1 MQPFFDVIHL
11 FSKANYKI
19 VTFFFKK
26 NYLCTLACQPL
37 EETQT
42 HKKKTKKRYIIAYSL
57 LLLTIIM
64 LILIQSSLFQTF
76 LIRRVTNSFSKK
88 LETKIEF
95 DSFYFS
101 PFSGFYFT
109 NLYIEDRS
117 QDTLL
122 YVESLNISSIESD
135 TSWTHIKL
143 GDVTLENAF
152 YNLYGIDTS
161 EQTNMQFIIDY
172 FANDTD
178 TTSSNFVIESEHLQC
193 DGVRFKYKSSD
204 WQAEENINFKDIFVT
219 NLNLDAQNICVIND
233 SIIADIKD
241 LSIDEKSGF
250 KIQHLIGKASIS
262 GSSILIDKLSIR
274 TPNSHILS
282 DKYAMYYPS
291 WSSMADFVEQVKFD
305 VDLRMSSIH
314 TDDIYYFASPFKNV
328 KLPIYAKGV
337 VKGSISNLKSKHF
350 YMSVGE
356 NTHILT
362 KFNSNGL
369 PDINDAFINL
379 RIKEMHVNVK
389 DIEAYIASLKDD
401 AEFKLPETL
410 HRLKEFDYK
419 GNITGFLNDLV
430 AYGTFQNPQGMIKTD
445 MRFKRNPEDENFL
458 FSGKLST
465 HELDLLALNVVDTIF
480 GNISMNSMLNL
491 EVDANKK
498 MKGQI
503 RAEISD
509 LDIQKYRYHGISLNA
524 NLENEILK
532 SQVAVRDTNLNLS
545 VNSSIDFSEKDIHYV
560 IDGQLKKAYLGNLHL
575 YKNQSDIN
583 LSFDVNADFKNTTIK
598 TFNGFVNFRDV
609 TCQEEGKRAFVK
621 QCFLES
627 RINDTYRTVT
637 LQSDVA
643 DANISGNFDS
653 KELTKH
659 IRNIYARTLPS
670 LQFEE
675 PLDNSNEQDFKLD
688 LKIKKTK
695 DVLDIF
701 YPQLYISE
709 NSFVQL
715 NYTSSPELLTAKI
728 QSDTCVF
735 SGIAMYNINS
745 NIDKTTKGIRADV
758 KTDELFVSED
768 LSLHY
773 INFSNCL
780 YQDTLVSALKW
791 GMDENA
797 KPLADIQSNIF
808 VFPSQKDSISLDL
821 EIIPSY
827 LHIED
832 SVWLLKKAKV
842 KMRGSE
848 ISFDSLMMYHQNQFI
863 YANGTVNQSE
873 TDSLN
878 IQLSDINL
886 DNFPIIQKKAGFA
899 IDGMVNGKLTVG
911 THQKQHWLSGYLNVD
926 AAELNHR
933 LLGNVSLKT
942 QWVPKEGVIKLKLD
956 NTIGRK
962 NFKTIEAQGI
972 IDLRKNVMDLG
983 LQVNRQKMDFFEPFL
998 KGYIADVKGYASGSM
1013 YLNSQKGNLEYGGKI
1028 LFQKASFSVDYLKTH
1043 YNFTHT
1049 VDFDQSKIRIDNLN
1063 IFEVNGLGN
1072 SANING
1078 TIYHKNFDEMRF
1090 DVNAKLNNF
1099 MVLNTKFSD
1108 NELYYGTGFA
1118 TGFVELGGTPE
1129 NTTLNISA
1137 TTEKATKF
1145 YIPISDSEE
1154 ASGAD
1159 FISFKSRSKTSCKKK
1174 EEEYKVKLSGFN
1186 INMDFNVTPD
1196 AEAQIIFDEQM
1207 GDIIKAN
1214 GNGTLKIEVNS
1225 QGLFTIAGEYTIE
1238 KGDYLFTLQNV
1249 INKKFKIENG
1259 GSIKW
1264 NGNPYEAYVDIGAI
1278 YRLKTPIY
1286 DLTLDPN
1293 DKERIPVECHLEMK
1307 KSLMAPDINFEIKF
1321 PSSGDRAQGLINSM
1335 TQDEKNKQLLSL
1347 LLLSRFHTPDYL
1359 TGGEEVGS
1367 GNAVGK
1373 NASELLSNQLSN
1385 WLSGLSDDFDIGI
1398 NYRPGDE
1405 ISNNEL
1411 EVALSTQLFN
1421 DRVAIDGNV
1430 GVSEYNNTDANV
1442 VGSVNVD
1449 VKLNKKGNIRIRG
1462 FNRANENNL
1471 ENNSLYTQG
1480 VGLYYK
1486 EDFDT
1491 FGELLRKYWG
1501 MLSRK
1506 KKKNTQ
1512 TSNPS
1517 K

>member
-1 MQPFFDVIHL
+1 MED
-11 FSKANYKI
+11 YKI
-19 VTFFFKK
+19 VTFFLKK
-26 NYLCTLACQPL
+26 NYLCTLACQQL

-57 LLLTIIM
+57 LFLIILI
-64 LILIQSSLFQTF
+64 LILIQLSVVQSF
-76 LIRRVTNSFSKK
+76 LLRTVTDNLSKK
-88 LETKIEF
+88 LDTKIEF

-101 PFSGFYFT
+101 PFSGLSLS

-117 QDTLL
+117 KDTLL
-122 YVESLNISSIESD
+122 YVESLSVSSIEPDS
-135 TSWTHIKL
+135 SWTHIKL
-143 GDVTLENAF
+143 GNVTLENAF

-178 TTSSNFVIESEHLQC
+178 TTSSNFVIESEHLLC
-193 DGVRFKYKSSD
+193 DDVRFKYKGFD
-204 WQAEENINFKDIFVT
+204 WQPTDNINFKDIFVT
-219 NLNLDAQNICVIND
+219 NLNLEAQNICVIKD
-233 SIIADIKD
+233 SIIADVKD
-241 LSIDEKSGF
+241 LSIAEKSGF
-250 KIQHLIGKASIS
+250 KVQHLIGETTVS
-262 GSSILIDKLSIR
+262 SSIIQINKLSVR
-274 TPNSHILS
+274 TPNSHILT
-282 DKYAMYYPS
+282 DKFAMHYPN
-291 WSSMADFVEQVKFD
+291 WGSMSDFVDKVKFD
-305 VDLRMSSIH
+305 VDLRMSNIH
-314 TDDIYYFASPFKNV
+314 TDDIYYFASPFKNI
-328 KLPIYAKGV
+328 KLPIYAKGS
-337 VKGSISNLKSKHF
+337 VKGSIRRLKSKRF
-350 YMSVGE
+350 FMSLGE
-356 NTHILT
+356 QSQIETQ
-362 KFNSNGL
+362 FNSSGL

-379 RIKEMHVNVK
+379 KIKKMQINVK
-389 DIEAYIASLKDD
+389 DIEAYIASLKNDP
-401 AEFKLPETL
+401 EFRLPETL
-410 HRLKEFDYK
+410 HRLKEFEYK

-445 MRFKRNPEDENFL
+445 MRFKRNPKNENLL

-491 EVDANKK
+491 EVDAQKR

-524 NLENEILK
+524 NLENEILV
-532 SQVAVRDTNLNLS
+532 SQASVRDTNLNLS
-545 VNSSIDFSEKDIHYV
+545 VNSSIDFSKKDIHYV
-560 IDGQLKKAYLGNLHL
+560 IDGQLKKAYLSNLNL
-575 YKNQSDIN
+575 YKDHSDIN

-598 TFNGFVNFRDV
+598 TFNGFVNLSNV
-609 TCQEEGKRAFVK
+609 SCQEGDKRAFIK
-621 QCFLES
+621 KCFLES
-627 RINDTYRTVT
+627 RIDDTYRMVT
-637 LQSDVA
+637 LQSDIA

-653 KELTKH
+653 KELTRH
-659 IRNIYARTLPS
+659 LGNIYAQALPS

-675 PLDNSNEQDFKLD
+675 PTENSNEQDLKLD

-709 NSFVQL
+709 NSSVRVD
-715 NYTSSPELLTAKI
+715 YISSPEFLTAQI

-745 NIDKTTKGIRADV
+745 NIDKTAEGIQANV

-768 LSLHY
+768 LQLHH
-773 INFSNCL
+773 IDLSNKL
-780 YQDTLVSALKW
+780 HQDTLVSALKW
-791 GMDENA
+791 GKDAAA
-797 KPLADIQSNIF
+797 KPLANIQSNMF
-808 VFPSQKDSISLDL
+808 LFPSQKDSISLDVSIL
-821 EIIPSY
+821 PSY

-832 SVWLLKKAKV
+832 SVWLLKKSTI

-863 YANGTVNQSE
+863 YANGMVNQSE
-873 TDSLN
+873 TDSLD

-899 IDGMVNGKLTVG
+899 IDGTVNGKLTVG

-926 AAELNHR
+926 TAKLNHR

-942 QWVPKEGVIKLKLD
+942 QWVPKEGVVKLKLD

-962 NFKTIEAQGI
+962 NFRTIDAQGI
-972 IDLRKNVMDLG
+972 IDLRNKAMDIG
-983 LQVNRQKMDFFEPFL
+983 VQVNRQKMAFFEPFL
-998 KGYIADVKGYASGSM
+998 EGYISNMKGYASGSM
-1013 YLNSQKGNLEYGGKI
+1013 YLNSKKGNLEYGGKI

-1049 VDFDQSKIRIDNLN
+1049 VDFNQSEIRIDNLN
-1063 IFEVNGLGN
+1063 VFEVNGLGN

-1078 TIYHKNFDEMRF
+1078 KIYHKNFDEMRF

-1099 MVLNTKFSD
+1099 MILNTKFSD

-1118 TGFVELGGTPE
+1118 TGFVELEGTPE
-1129 NTTLNISA
+1129 NTILNISA
-1137 TTEKATKF
+1137 TTEKETKF

-1159 FISFKSRSKTSCKKK
+1159 FISFKSRSKTSRRKK
-1174 EEEYKVKLSGFN
+1174 EEEYKVNLSGFK
-1186 INMDFNVTPD
+1186 IDMDFNVTPD
-1196 AEAQIIFDEQM
+1196 AEAQIIFDEQL

-1214 GNGTLKIEVNS
+1214 GNGFLKIEVNS

-1249 INKKFKIENG
+1249 INKKFKIQNG

-1264 NGNPYEAYVDIGAI
+1264 NGNPYDAYVDIDAI

-1293 DKERIPVECHLEMK
+1293 DRERIPVECHLGMK
-1307 KSLMAPDINFEIKF
+1307 KSLMSPDINFEIKF

-1335 TQDEKNKQLLSL
+1335 APDEKNKQLLSL

-1359 TGGEEVGS
+1359 RGGEETGS

-1398 NYRPGDE
+1398 NYHPGDE

-1430 GVSEYNNTDANV
+1430 GVGEYNNTDANV

-1449 VKLNKKGNIRIRG
+1449 VKLNKKGNVRIRG

-1491 FGELLRKYWG
+1491 FGELLRKYWAVF
-1501 MLSRK
+1501 SRK
-1506 KKKNTQ
+1506 KKKSTQ
-1512 TSNPS
+1512 
-1517 K
+1517 